1 MNDSMRM
8 ERLRG
13 RVLVYTNILIYST
26 LSADARNERAQG
38 ILALRNS
45 PNVKLYVS
53 VQNLAE
59 MYPNLTGPK
68 NSHPDTPELARRKI
82 ESIAGLAALNVL
94 PVTLTISRRA
104 LQLCERYSVT
114 RQRYFDLQ
122 LVATM
127 LEEGIDTVLTE
138 NSKDFERI
146 EEISVVNPFLD

>member
-1 MNDSMRM
+1 MNV

-13 RVLVYTNILIYST
+13 RVLVDTNVLIYAT
-26 LSADARNERAQG
+26 LRADGRYERAQEVLG
-38 ILALRNS
+38 LRNS
-45 PNVKLYVS
+45 HAVELCVS

-68 NSHPDTPELARRKI
+68 NSQPDTPELARRKI
-82 ESIAGLAALNVL
+82 ESIAGLDALNVL
-94 PVTLTISRRA
+94 PLSLGISRRA

-114 RQRYFDLQ
+114 RQQYFDMQ

-127 LEEGIDTVLTE
+127 LEEGVGTILTE
-138 NSKDFERI
+138 NSKDFEGI